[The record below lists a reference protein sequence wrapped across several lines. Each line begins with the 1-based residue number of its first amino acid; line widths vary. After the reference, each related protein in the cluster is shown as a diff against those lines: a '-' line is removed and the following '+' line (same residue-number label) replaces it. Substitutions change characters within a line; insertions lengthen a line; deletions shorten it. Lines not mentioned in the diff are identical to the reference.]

1 MRISLGLL
9 GAFAFGVAVTA
20 CGTSGIENMQVKG
33 SAFDKGLYD
42 GYLALAK
49 AEYDEIDWRDGGAFS
64 DRAVA
69 SAKGSAPGPEA
80 ISARKLPKRSVGELT
95 SARSRLV
102 SALGGGAANKI
113 PADAAKA
120 QVMFDCWMQEQ
131 EEDIQPGDI
140 ARCRSQFMAAMS
152 KVEAALTPAMVA
164 KPMAQPKSKTKK
176 IRRRV
181 PQTTKYVVYFNFNSA
196 RLSKNARTIIDMVKG
211 DAKKGAKVSLAG
223 FTDRA
228 GSKTYNDVLAT
239 KRAKMVFSALV
250 KAGVK
255 GAIGTAAYGEERNA
269 VATKDGVAE
278 RLNRRVEILV
288 TR

>member
-1 MRISLGLL
+1 
-9 GAFAFGVAVTA
+9 
-20 CGTSGIENMQVKG
+20 MQVKG

-49 AEYDEIDWRDGGAFS
+49 AEYDETDWKDGGAFS

-80 ISARKLPKRSVGELT
+80 ISARKLPKRSVSELS
-95 SARSRLV
+95 SARSKLV
-102 SALGGGAANKI
+102 SALGKGAANKV

-131 EEDIQPGDI
+131 EEDIQPDDI
-140 ARCRSQFMAAMS
+140 AKCRAQFMAAMS
-152 KVEAALTPAMVA
+152 KVEAALKPAMVA
-164 KPMAQPKSKTKK
+164 KPMAKPKPKK
-176 IRRRV
+176 KKARRRT
-181 PQTTKYVVYFNFNSA
+181 PQTTRYMVYFDFNSA
-196 RLSKNARTIIDMVKG
+196 RLDKNARSAIDIIKS
-211 DAKKGAKVSLAG
+211 DAKQKGAKVSLAG

-228 GSKTYNDVLAT
+228 GASDYNNILAT
-239 KRAKMVFSALV
+239 KRAKVVFSALI

-255 GAIGTAAYGEERNA
+255 SKIGTAAYGEERNA
-269 VATKDGVAE
+269 VPTKDGVAE
-278 RLNRRVEILV
+278 VLNRRVEVLI